1 MLRAPLTT
9 LLSVDVA
16 AGPKS
21 LHPAC
26 ALRSGRAMAVTQRDS
41 ATRILLAE
49 EKSPQRNM
57 KTWPLGFGVKLE
69 IVTPFLGK
77 YRPFVGRCCQTCTPK
92 SWQSCFHKHLPSL
105 GFHNVLQ
112 VTEEDTRYRGWLVR
126 RLCYFLAVLDWKV
139 HSETPQDLQERI
151 FRSKR
156 VQDVMSLKVPQP
168 RGAGFVVSKSPAQ
181 WRSKVLQILGQIQS
195 PLSLFI
201 LRLCSWA
208 LLRLLNRVF
217 LNLLLHKGQLEMVR
231 RAAQMPDVPLVF
243 LSTRK
248 SQLDGLLLPF
258 LLFSQGLGVPRVTWE
273 YQAYTPSL
281 RALLSW
287 LGGVFL
293 PPGAEHMPDSD
304 RGALSRAILA
314 SYIEELLKSQ
324 QHLVI
329 FLEEPVSGVS
339 RLSAPGGEWLALV
352 LGAVRAGAVP
362 DVMLVP
368 VGIAY
373 DVAPNAS
380 CGGLSGSAQ
389 PFGLWS
395 CLLAIRRALGR
406 EFGCVRVDFAQPF
419 SLQEYTANSIFRRS
433 CSRKSLE
440 ELLLPVIL
448 GKSPD
453 LLDWEKWEEWYPG
466 LGAAVELKADE
477 RVLVGRLGLH
487 SLSAG
492 VSCSAVMA
500 VAIMS
505 ALLLHKHREGVFLS
519 RLMSDFSWLVEE
531 ILLRNRDVGFSGRLR
546 DLVLH
551 ALSLLQGCISLHRL
565 SRGDVLVAPR
575 ETEAAV
581 RELSWHSAALLPVFT
596 CEAVGAC
603 AINALLVEMLPF
615 LGPAELPAAVVLSQE
630 ELSRKALALL
640 QLLPRDFLLLQPCQS
655 VSCYGQDVLDKLI
668 QCGLLVAE
676 EAPSERLA
684 CDTARRRFP
693 RKLLWKEMEDF
704 NDSDSDYDQDA
715 GKRCFK
721 ISQLDN
727 CPDFF
732 LFLCGLLGPLLK
744 TFERAAAF
752 LAESG
757 GPEREL
763 EYVEK
768 LQRFLV
774 RKAREDGSFEC
785 TNRSLAASS
794 VRTFKE
800 LGVLRTRP
808 GPAGPILHLSETFS
822 TKGNQEQL
830 EKFIG
835 QFTSS

>member
-1 MLRAPLTT
+1 
-9 LLSVDVA
+9 
-16 AGPKS
+16 
-21 LHPAC
+21 
-26 ALRSGRAMAVTQRDS
+26 
-41 ATRILLAE
+41 
-49 EKSPQRNM
+49 
-57 KTWPLGFGVKLE
+57 
-69 IVTPFLGK
+69 
-77 YRPFVGRCCQTCTPK
+77 
-92 SWQSCFHKHLPSL
+92 
-105 GFHNVLQ
+105 
-112 VTEEDTRYRGWLVR
+112 
-126 RLCYFLAVLDWKV
+126 
-139 HSETPQDLQERI
+139 
-151 FRSKR
+151 
-156 VQDVMSLKVPQP
+156 MSLEVPQA
-168 RGAGFVVSKSPAQ
+168 RGAVSVLSKSPAQ
-181 WRSKVLQILGQIQS
+181 WRSEVLSILGQIQS

-231 RAAQMPDVPLVF
+231 RAAQTPDIPLVF
-243 LSTRK
+243 LSTHK
-248 SQLDGLLLPF
+248 SWLDGLLLPF

-273 YQAYTPSL
+273 YQAFTPSL
-281 RALLSW
+281 RALLSR

-293 PPGAEHMPDSD
+293 PPGAEHAPDGE
-304 RGALSRAILA
+304 RGVLSRAILT
-314 SYIEELLKSQ
+314 SYVEELLKSR

-329 FLEEPVSGVS
+329 FLEEPVSGES
-339 RLSAPGGEWLALV
+339 RLSAPGREWLALV
-352 LGAVRAGAVP
+352 LGAVHARAVP

-373 DVAPNAS
+373 DVAPSAS
-380 CGGLSGSAQ
+380 RGGLLGSAQ
-389 PFGLWS
+389 PLGLWS
-395 CLLAIRRALGR
+395 CLLAVRRALGQ
-406 EFGCVRVDFAQPF
+406 EFGCVRMDFAQPF
-419 SLQEYTANSIFRRS
+419 SLQEYTANSLFRQS
-433 CSRKSLE
+433 YSRKSLE

-453 LLDWEKWEEWYPG
+453 LLDWEKSEEWYPG
-466 LGAAVELKADE
+466 LGAAAELKADE
-477 RVLVGRLGLH
+477 RMLVGRLGLH

-531 ILLRNRDVGFSGRLR
+531 TLLRNRDVGFSGRLR

-551 ALSLLQGCISLHRL
+551 ALSLLRGCVSLHHL

-581 RELSWHSAALLPVFT
+581 RELSWHSTALLPVFM

-615 LGPAELPAAVVLSQE
+615 LSPAELPAAVVLSQE
-630 ELSRKALALL
+630 ELRRKTLALL
-640 QLLPRDFLLLQPCQS
+640 QLLPRDILLLQPCQS
-655 VSCYGQDVLDKLI
+655 VSCYSQEVLDKLI

-684 CDTARRRFP
+684 CDIARRRFSQ
-693 RKLLWKEMEDF
+693 KLLWKEMEDF
-704 NDSDSDYDQDA
+704 NDSDSDYDEDT

-752 LAESG
+752 LVESG
-757 GPEREL
+757 CPELEL

-768 LQRFLV
+768 LQRFLL
-774 RKAREDGSFEC
+774 RKAREDGSFVC
-785 TNRSLAASS
+785 ANRSLALSS
-794 VRTFKE
+794 IRTFKE
-800 LGVLRTRP
+800 LGVLREQP

-822 TKGNQEQL
+822 SKGNQEQL
-830 EKFIG
+830 EKFMG

>member
-1 MLRAPLTT
+1 M
-9 LLSVDVA
+9 
-16 AGPKS
+16 
-21 LHPAC
+21 
-26 ALRSGRAMAVTQRDS
+26 ALTQRDS
-41 ATRILLAE
+41 AARILLAE
-49 EKSPQRNM
+49 EKLLQRKM
-57 KTWPLGFGVKLE
+57 KTWPPGFGVKLE
-69 IVTPFLGK
+69 IITPFLGK

-92 SWQSCFHKHLPSL
+92 SWQSSFHKHLPSL

-126 RLCYFLAVLDWKV
+126 RLCYFLAILEWKV
-139 HSETPQDLQERI
+139 DSETPRDLQERI

-156 VQDVMSLKVPQP
+156 VQDVMSLEVPQA
-168 RGAGFVVSKSPAQ
+168 RGAGSVLSKSPAQ
-181 WRSKVLQILGQIQS
+181 WRSEVLSILGQIQS

-231 RAAQMPDVPLVF
+231 RAAQMPDIPLVF
-243 LSTRK
+243 LSTHK
-248 SQLDGLLLPF
+248 SWLDGLLLPF

-273 YQAYTPSL
+273 YQAFTPSL
-281 RALLSW
+281 RALLSR

-293 PPGAEHMPDSD
+293 PPGVEHAPDGE
-304 RGALSRAILA
+304 RGVLSRAILT
-314 SYIEELLKSQ
+314 SYVEELLKSR

-329 FLEEPVSGVS
+329 FLEEPVSGES

-352 LGAVRAGAVP
+352 LSAVHARAVP

-373 DVAPNAS
+373 DVAPSAS
-380 CGGLSGSAQ
+380 RGGLLGSAQ
-389 PFGLWS
+389 PLGLWS
-395 CLLAIRRALGR
+395 CLLAVRRALGQ
-406 EFGCVRVDFAQPF
+406 EFGCVRMDFAQPF
-419 SLQEYTANSIFRRS
+419 SLQEYTANSLFRQS

-453 LLDWEKWEEWYPG
+453 LLDWEKSEEWYPG
-466 LGAAVELKADE
+466 LGAAAELKADE
-477 RVLVGRLGLH
+477 RMLVGRLGLH

-531 ILLRNRDVGFSGRLR
+531 TLLRNRDVGFSGRLR

-551 ALSLLQGCISLHRL
+551 ALSLLRGCVSLHRL
-565 SRGDVLVAPR
+565 SHGDVLVAPR

-581 RELSWHSAALLPVFT
+581 RELSWHSTALLPVFM

-615 LGPAELPAAVVLSQE
+615 LSPAELPAAVVLSQE
-630 ELSRKALALL
+630 ELRRKTLALL
-640 QLLPRDFLLLQPCQS
+640 QLLPRDILLLQPCQS
-655 VSCYGQDVLDKLI
+655 VSCYSQEVLDKLI

-676 EAPSERLA
+676 EAPSERPA
-684 CDTARRRFP
+684 CDTARRRFSQ
-693 RKLLWKEMEDF
+693 KLLWKEMEDF
-704 NDSDSDYDQDA
+704 SDSDSDYDEDT

-752 LAESG
+752 LVESG
-757 GPEREL
+757 CPE
-763 EYVEK
+763 
-768 LQRFLV
+768 LV
-774 RKAREDGSFEC
+774 CA
-785 TNRSLAASS
+785 NRSLALSS

-800 LGVLRTRP
+800 LGVLREQP

-822 TKGNQEQL
+822 SKGNQERL
-830 EKFIG
+830 EKFMG

>member
-1 MLRAPLTT
+1 M
-9 LLSVDVA
+9 
-16 AGPKS
+16 
-21 LHPAC
+21 
-26 ALRSGRAMAVTQRDS
+26 ALTQRDS
-41 ATRILLAE
+41 VARVLLAE
-49 EKSPQRNM
+49 EKLLQRKM

-77 YRPFVGRCCQTCTPK
+77 YRPFMGRCCQTCTPK
-92 SWQSCFHKHLPSL
+92 SWQSSFHKHLPSL

-112 VTEEDTRYRGWLVR
+112 VTEENTRYRGWLVR
-126 RLCYFLAVLDWKV
+126 RLCYFLAILEWKV
-139 HSETPQDLQERI
+139 ESDTQQDLQERI
-151 FRSKR
+151 FCSKR
-156 VQDVMSLKVPQP
+156 VQDVMSLEAPEV
-168 RGAGFVVSKSPAQ
+168 RGAGSILSKSRAQ
-181 WRSKVLQILGQIQS
+181 WRSEVLSILGQIQS

-208 LLRLLNRVF
+208 LLRLLNHMF
-217 LNLLLHKGQLEMVR
+217 LNVLLHKGQLEMVR

-273 YQAYTPSL
+273 YQTFTPSL
-281 RALLSW
+281 RAVLSR

-293 PPGAEHMPDSD
+293 PPGAEHAPDGE
-304 RGALSRAILA
+304 RGALSRAVLT
-314 SYIEELLKSQ
+314 SYIEELLKSR

-329 FLEEPVSGVS
+329 FLEDPVSGEP

-373 DVAPNAS
+373 DVAPSAS
-380 CGGLSGSAQ
+380 HRGLSGSAQ
-389 PFGLWS
+389 PLGLWS
-395 CLLAIRRALGR
+395 CLLAVRRALGR
-406 EFGCVRVDFAQPF
+406 EFGCVRMDFAQPF
-419 SLQEYTANSIFRRS
+419 SLQEYTANSLFRQS
-433 CSRKSLE
+433 CSQKSLDK
-440 ELLLPVIL
+440 LLLPIIL

-453 LLDWEKWEEWYPG
+453 LLDWEKSEEWYPG
-466 LGAAVELKADE
+466 LGTAAELKADE
-477 RVLVGRLGLH
+477 RRLVGRLGLH

-505 ALLLHKHREGVFLS
+505 ALLLHKHREGVSLS

-531 ILLRNRDVGFSGRLR
+531 TLLRNRDVGFSGRLR

-551 ALSLLQGCISLHRL
+551 ALSLLQGCVSLHHL
-565 SRGDVLVAPR
+565 SCGDVLVAPR

-581 RELSWHSAALLPVFT
+581 RELSWHSAALLPVFM

-603 AINALLVEMLPF
+603 AINSLLVEMLPF
-615 LGPAELPAAVVLSQE
+615 LSPAELPAAVVLSQE
-630 ELSRKALALL
+630 ELLLKTLTLL
-640 QLLPRDFLLLQPCQS
+640 QLLPRDVLLLQPCQS
-655 VSCYGQDVLDKLI
+655 VSCYGQEVLDKLI

-676 EAPSERLA
+676 ETPSERPV
-684 CDTARRRFP
+684 CDTARRRFSQ
-693 RKLLWKEMEDF
+693 KLLWKEMEDF
-704 NDSDSDYDQDA
+704 NDSDSDYEEDT
-715 GKRCFK
+715 GKRYFK

-732 LFLCGLLGPLLK
+732 LFLSSLLGPLLK

-752 LAESG
+752 LLESG
-757 GPEREL
+757 CPELEL

-785 TNRSLAASS
+785 ANRSLALSS
-794 VRTFKE
+794 IRTFKE
-800 LGVLRTRP
+800 LGVLREQP
-808 GPAGPILHLSETFS
+808 GPVGPILHLSETFS
-822 TKGNQEQL
+822 TKENQERL
-830 EKFIG
+830 EKFMG

>member
-1 MLRAPLTT
+1 MLQAPLTT
-9 LLSVDVA
+9 LPSVDTA

-21 LHPAC
+21 PHPAC
-26 ALRSGRAMAVTQRDS
+26 ASRSGRAMALTQRDS

-49 EKSPQRNM
+49 KKSPQRHM

-77 YRPFVGRCCQTCTPK
+77 YRPFVGRCCQICTPK
-92 SWQSCFHKHLPSL
+92 SWQSSFHKHLPSL

-151 FRSKR
+151 FCSKR
-156 VQDVMSLKVPQP
+156 VQDVMALKVPQA
-168 RGAGFVVSKSPAQ
+168 RVAGSVVSKSPAQ

-208 LLRLLNRVF
+208 LLRLLNRMF

-231 RAAQMPDVPLVF
+231 RAAQTPDIPLVF
-243 LSTRK
+243 LSTHK

-281 RALLSW
+281 RALLSR

-293 PPGAEHMPDSD
+293 PPRAEHTPDSE
-304 RGALSRAILA
+304 RGALSRAILT
-314 SYIEELLKSQ
+314 SYIEELLKSR

-339 RLSAPGGEWLALV
+339 RLSAPGGEWLSLV
-352 LGAVRAGAVP
+352 LGAVRAGVVP

-380 CGGLSGSAQ
+380 HGGLSGSAQ

-395 CLLAIRRALGR
+395 CLLAVRRALGR

-419 SLQEYTANSIFRRS
+419 SLQEYTANSLFRRS
-433 CSRKSLE
+433 CSQKSLE

-466 LGAAVELKADE
+466 LGAAVELKAEE

-487 SLSAG
+487 SLSAS

-505 ALLLHKHREGVFLS
+505 ALLLLKHREGVFLS

-531 ILLRNRDVGFSGRLR
+531 TLLRNCDVGFSGRLR

-551 ALSLLQGCISLHRL
+551 ALCLLRGCVSLHRL

-581 RELSWHSAALLPVFT
+581 RELGCHSAALLPVFT

-630 ELSRKALALL
+630 ELSRKVLALL

-655 VSCYGQDVLDKLI
+655 VSCYSQDVLDKLI

-704 NDSDSDYDQDA
+704 NDSDSDYDEDA
-715 GKRCFK
+715 GKRRFK

-757 GPEREL
+757 CPEREL
-763 EYVEK
+763 EYLEK

-800 LGVLRTRP
+800 LGVLRERP

-835 QFTSS
+835 QFSSS

>member
-1 MLRAPLTT
+1 
-9 LLSVDVA
+9 
-16 AGPKS
+16 
-21 LHPAC
+21 
-26 ALRSGRAMAVTQRDS
+26 
-41 ATRILLAE
+41 
-49 EKSPQRNM
+49 M

-92 SWQSCFHKHLPSL
+92 SWQSSFHKHLPSL

-112 VTEEDTRYRGWLVR
+112 VTEENTRYRGWLVR
-126 RLCYFLAVLDWKV
+126 RLCYFLAILEWKV
-139 HSETPQDLQERI
+139 DSETPRDLQERI

-156 VQDVMSLKVPQP
+156 VQDVMSLEVPQV
-168 RGAGFVVSKSPAQ
+168 RGAGSVLSKSRAQ
-181 WRSKVLQILGQIQS
+181 WRSEVLSILGQIQS

-217 LNLLLHKGQLEMVR
+217 LNVLLHKGQLEMVR
-231 RAAQMPDVPLVF
+231 RAAQTPDVPLVF

-273 YQAYTPSL
+273 YQTFTPSL
-281 RALLSW
+281 RALLSR

-293 PPGAEHMPDSD
+293 PPGAEHAPDGD
-304 RGALSRAILA
+304 WGALSRAVLT
-314 SYIEELLKSQ
+314 SYIEELLKSR

-329 FLEEPVSGVS
+329 FLEDPVSGEP

-352 LGAVRAGAVP
+352 LGAVRAGAVA

-373 DVAPNAS
+373 DVAPGVS
-380 CGGLSGSAQ
+380 HGGLSGSAQ
-389 PFGLWS
+389 PSGLWS
-395 CLLAIRRALGR
+395 CLLAVSRALGR
-406 EFGCVRVDFAQPF
+406 EFGCVRMDFAQPF
-419 SLQEYTANSIFRRS
+419 SLQEYTANSLFRQS
-433 CSRKSLE
+433 CSQKSLE

-453 LLDWEKWEEWYPG
+453 LLDWEKSEEWYPG
-466 LGAAVELKADE
+466 LRAAAELKADE
-477 RVLVGRLGLH
+477 RRLVGRLGLH

-492 VSCSAVMA
+492 VSCSSVMA

-531 ILLRNRDVGFSGRLR
+531 TLLRNRDVGFSGQLR

-551 ALSLLQGCISLHRL
+551 ALSLLRGCVSLHRL

-575 ETEAAV
+575 ETAAAV
-581 RELSWHSAALLPVFT
+581 RELSWHSAALLPVFM

-615 LGPAELPAAVVLSQE
+615 LSPAKLPAAVVLSQG
-630 ELSRKALALL
+630 ELLRKTLTLL
-640 QLLPRDFLLLQPCQS
+640 QLLPRDVVLLQPCQS
-655 VSCYGQDVLDKLI
+655 VSCYGQEVLDKLI

-676 EAPSERLA
+676 ETPSERLA
-684 CDTARRRFP
+684 CDTARRRFSQ
-693 RKLLWKEMEDF
+693 KLLWKEMEDF
-704 NDSDSDYDQDA
+704 NDSDSDYDEDT

-752 LAESG
+752 LVESG
-757 GPEREL
+757 CPELEL

-785 TNRSLAASS
+785 ANRNLALSS
-794 VRTFKE
+794 IQTFKE
-800 LGVLRTRP
+800 LGVLREQP
-808 GPAGPILHLSETFS
+808 GAAGPILHLSETFS
-822 TKGNQEQL
+822 TKGNQERL
-830 EKFIG
+830 EKFMG

>member
-1 MLRAPLTT
+1 
-9 LLSVDVA
+9 
-16 AGPKS
+16 
-21 LHPAC
+21 
-26 ALRSGRAMAVTQRDS
+26 MAVTQRDS